1 MLKPEDESLRKDPVF
16 RILLEQSDDIVRDA
30 QEYQEYFTTVWERD
44 HGAIG
49 QLVRAHLVLEHFLA
63 KYLCTASPAL
73 GDIGAARLTFA
84 QKLELALNPASV
96 LVVIGPGMK
105 QINKLRNQLVH
116 RLEFRLQD
124 ADLEPL
130 RWFIRIRNEGVGLPV
145 PDGIE
150 LIEEFTKTACT
161 FLAGAARSIEKNAG
175 GMGLPGLNKWWRDE
189 IARFQDPNGAS

>member
-1 MLKPEDESLRKDPVF
+1 MMKLDDESIRKDPVF

-30 QEYQEYFTTVWERD
+30 QEYQTYFTSIWERD

-49 QLVRAHLVLEHFLA
+49 RLVRAHLVLEHFLT
-63 KYLCTASPAL
+63 KYLDAANPAL

-96 LVVIGPGMK
+96 LLVIGPGIK
-105 QINKLRNQLVH
+105 QINTLRNQLVH
-116 RLEFRLQD
+116 RLEFRLDD

-130 RWFIRIRNEGVGLPV
+130 RWFIRIRNEGVGAPV

-150 LIEEFTKTACT
+150 LIEEFAKTACT

-175 GMGLPGLNKWWRDE
+175 GLGLPGLNQWWRDE
-189 IARFQDPNGAS
+189 IARLQDRNVAS